1 MKVTKLFFILICIM
15 LLGFSSC
22 IHIGV
27 NINPSDT
34 DDELEIEPSAECL
47 YVIELADEHLTTLEI
62 NPEDY
67 KLILIENLVVK
78 GKSDLDPDIWYLTYK
93 QRSLIPNAN
102 KEIIGAGGEIS
113 VKVNFQT
120 EEVEVTGY
128 GE

>member
-15 LLGFSSC
+15 FLGFSSC
-22 IHIGV
+22 VHIGV
-27 NINPSDT
+27 NINTSDS

-47 YVIELADEHLTTLEI
+47 YVIELADEHIETLDI

-67 KLILIENLVVK
+67 KLILVENLVVK
-78 GKSDLDPDIWYLTYK
+78 GKASFDPDIWYLTYK
-93 QRSLIPNAN
+93 LRSLIPDSN
-102 KEIIGAGGEIS
+102 KEAIGAGGEIF

-120 EEVEVTGY
+120 EEVEVSGY